1 MYNTERGV
9 SSLNFRKDIF
19 ERMTYI
25 VKTETNKKPNYA
37 KLARQFNCD
46 YRTVKQY
53 YEAASQGVK
62 QLHERKI
69 QKKTDGFEQII
80 EEKLKTGA
88 PAIAIYNYL
97 RDEKGFTGSYSTIKQ
112 YIHDYHR
119 LQQHRAVI
127 RFETTPGLQAQVD
140 WKESLRFKT
149 KSGDEI
155 KFNVFL
161 LILGFSRLKILMVTE
176 SRDRMQVEF
185 CLACAFKKIGGVP
198 REILFDNM
206 RSIIDMARTQ
216 YADPVFNQEF
226 LQFAADA
233 GFKAKAC
240 MAYRPETKGKVEVTA
255 KLMNRLKIYD
265 GDIDSFEDI
274 KRIVAK
280 LNEDLNDEVCQG
292 TGVRPN
298 DRIEIERKYLIK
310 TDLSCLNAYF
320 EKPVRRKVSRES
332 MITYCG
338 RKYSVPTA
346 YIGKYVD
353 IVENGFM
360 EFDISYE
367 GTVVRHWKVTNK
379 LFNYNH
385 SDYHS
390 ILRSGSLKDLEES
403 EINEIAERNLKIYDE
418 L

>member
-1 MYNTERGV
+1 MTVNY
-9 SSLNFRKDIF
+9 RKDIF

-25 VKTETNKKPNYA
+25 VKTETSGKPNYA

-53 YEAASQGVK
+53 YEAASKGIEK
-62 QLHERKI
+62 PPERKI
-69 QKKTDGFEQII
+69 KKKTDGYEQII
-80 EEKLKTGA
+80 QEKLKTGA
-88 PAIAIYNYL
+88 PAIAIFHYL
-97 RDEKGFTGSYSTIKQ
+97 REEKDFKGSYSTLKQ
-112 YIHDYHR
+112 YIHEYHR
-119 LQQHRAVI
+119 LQQKQAVI

-149 KSGDEI
+149 RDGDEI
-155 KFNVFL
+155 RFNVFL
-161 LILGFSRLKILMVTE
+161 LLLGFSRFKFLMVTE
-176 SRDRMQVEF
+176 SRDRIQVEF

-216 YADPVFNQEF
+216 YADPVFNGEF

-255 KLMNRLKIYD
+255 KLMNRLKVYD
-265 GDIDSFEDI
+265 GDIRSFDDI
-274 KRIVAK
+274 KRIAEK
-280 LNEDLNDEVCQG
+280 LNDELNDEVCQG
-292 TGVRPN
+292 TGMRPN
-298 DRIEIERKYLIK
+298 DRIEAERKQLIK

-320 EKPVRRKVSRES
+320 EKPVKRKVSRES
-332 MITYCG
+332 MVTYQGC
-338 RKYSVPTA
+338 KYSVPTQ

-353 IVENGFM
+353 VVENGYM
-360 EFDISYE
+360 EFDICYE
-367 GTVVRHWKVTNK
+367 GIVVRHWKVTNK
-379 LFNYNH
+379 LFNYAH
-385 SDYHS
+385 EDYHS
-390 ILRSGSLKDLEES
+390 ILRSGALKDLDEF
-403 EINEIAERNLKIYDE
+403 EINEIAERNLRIYDE

>member
-127 RFETTPGLQAQVD
+127 RFETTPGLQAQID

-161 LILGFSRLKILMVTE
+161 LILGFSRFKFLMVTE

>member
-1 MYNTERGV
+1 M
-9 SSLNFRKDIF
+9 NFRKDIF

-25 VKTETNKKPNYA
+25 VKTETNSKPNYA

-62 QLHERKI
+62 QLPDRKLP
-69 QKKTDGFEQII
+69 KKTDGYEQII

-88 PAIAIYNYL
+88 PAIAIYQYL
-97 RDEKGFTGSYSTIKQ
+97 REEKCFKGSYSTIKQ
-112 YIHDYHR
+112 FIHNYHR
-119 LQQHRAVI
+119 LQQHQAVV

-140 WKESLRFKT
+140 WKESLKFKT

-161 LILGFSRLKILMVTE
+161 LILGFSRFKFLMVTE
-176 SRDRMQVEF
+176 SRDRLQVEF
-185 CLACAFKKIGGVP
+185 CLACAFRKIGGVP

-216 YADPVFNQEF
+216 YADPVFNPEF
-226 LQFAADA
+226 LQFASDA
-233 GFKAKAC
+233 GFKPKAC

-255 KLMNRLKIYD
+255 KLMNRLKVYD
-265 GDIDSFEDI
+265 GDIESFEDV
-274 KRIVAK
+274 KRIAAK
-280 LNEDLNDEVCQG
+280 LNEELNDEICQG

-298 DRIEIERKYLIK
+298 DRIETERKHLIR
-310 TDLSCLNAYF
+310 TDLGCLNAYF

-332 MITYCG
+332 MITYHGC
-338 RKYSVPTA
+338 KYSVPTQ

-353 IVENGFM
+353 VVENGHM
-360 EFDISYE
+360 EFDICYE

-379 LFNYNH
+379 LFNYAH
-385 SDYHS
+385 EDYHS
-390 ILRSGSLKDLEES
+390 ILRNSALKDLEES
-403 EINEIAERNLKIYDE
+403 EIMEIAERNLKIYDE